1 MPSQRAERRIREY
14 LSHLIP
20 VPLLDVP
27 ESDRICPL
35 CYEAFP
41 PLEEGGD
48 YPVRVRS
55 THANSTCR
63 HVFGRTCIEAHLSSP
78 RGYSMWCPICRE
90 SWFDD
95 ARAEALGGVEEEP
108 DPTSLL
114 ERSLFRVPAVG
125 LRGRRIELIFGLEN
139 TNEQDVRRFFQHI
152 GEALRAIPSAELN
165 AQAAIDQT
173 IQAIA
178 DAEERLRVI
187 RAVEAD
193 RAAPPAVD
201 MPQGMRRGSAEEE
214 DEEMARRIMQ
224 AELRQARPAVED
236 AALHPAAATAA
247 APVALSRED
256 IERRLSDRESQ
267 RGHTPPA
274 LRRRD
279 RLSER
284 QHDAILSS
292 AGRITRAIGFLEQL
306 RRMEEVTIDSSD
318 IVERV
323 HEVEDAVNALWRG
336 VEGDRRR
343 RDNIRFVRRDS

>member
-1 MPSQRAERRIREY
+1 MPSRRAERRIREY

-20 VPLLDVP
+20 VPLLHVP
-27 ESDRICPL
+27 ESDR
-35 CYEAFP
+35 
-41 PLEEGGD
+41 
-48 YPVRVRS
+48 
-55 THANSTCR
+55 
-63 HVFGRTCIEAHLSSP
+63 
-78 RGYSMWCPICRE
+78 

-95 ARAEALGGVEEEP
+95 ARAEALGGVDEEP

-173 IQAIA
+173 TQAIA

-193 RAAPPAVD
+193 RTAPPAVD
-201 MPQGMRRGSAEEE
+201 TSQGMRRGSAEEE

-224 AELRQARPAVED
+224 AGLRQARPAVAD
-236 AALHPAAATAA
+236 AALQPPAATAA
-247 APVALSRED
+247 APIAVSRED
-256 IERRLSDRESQ
+256 DERRLSDRESQ

-279 RLSER
+279 RLSEQ

-306 RRMEEVTIDSSD
+306 RRMEEMTIDSSD

-323 HEVEDAVNALWRG
+323 QEVEDAVNALWRG
-336 VEGDRRR
+336 VEDDRLRR
-343 RDNIRFVRRDS
+343 GRIRFMRRDS